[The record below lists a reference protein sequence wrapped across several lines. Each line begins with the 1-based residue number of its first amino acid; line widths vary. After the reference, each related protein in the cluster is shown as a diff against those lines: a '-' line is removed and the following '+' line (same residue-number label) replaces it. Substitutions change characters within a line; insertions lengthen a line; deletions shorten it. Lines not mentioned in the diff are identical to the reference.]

1 MAHAHSIVLPNML
14 ATWKWPRCIN
24 PHYDEVKRASGAWLA
39 GFGAFSPKAQQAFD
53 RCDFSRLASLAYPRL
68 AKEHLRTGCDLMN
81 LFFVIDE
88 YTDVA
93 TESEARE
100 MARII
105 MDAIHNPCQLRPEGE
120 WVGGEI
126 ARQFWALASQTMGDT
141 ASRRFTATF
150 DDYLNS
156 VVTQA
161 ADRGTKRVRNIQSY
175 LALRCRTVGAYPS
188 FAIMEA
194 GLSIPDSVMNL
205 PIVVELTNVV
215 TEMLCIGND
224 QISYNKEQACGDE
237 HNIVNIVMNQLNLD
251 AQGAL
256 NWVAGYH
263 AALENHFNA
272 AYSSLPRFG
281 GPLDLEFQS
290 YVDGL
295 GNWPRAND
303 QWSYESA
310 RYFGNRGLEI
320 MKTRTLH
327 LLPKAEVKQDEEVGP
342 QAIDESLL

>member
-1 MAHAHSIVLPNML
+1 MAHSIVLPNML
-14 ATWKWPRCIN
+14 ANWKWPRRIN
-24 PHYDEVKRASGAWLA
+24 PHYDEVKQASAAWLA

-53 RCDFSRLASLAYPRL
+53 RCDF
-68 AKEHLRTGCDLMN
+68 KHLRTGCDLMN

-105 MDAIHNPCQLRPEGE
+105 MDAIYNPCRPRPEDE

-126 ARQFWALASQTMGDT
+126 ARQFWALASKTMGDT
-141 ASRRFTATF
+141 ASKRFAASF

-161 ADRGTKRVRNIQSY
+161 ADRDTKRVRNIRSY
-175 LALRCRTVGAYPS
+175 LEVRRLTIGALPS
-188 FAIMEA
+188 YAIMEA
-194 GLSIPDSVMNL
+194 GMDIPDAVMNL
-205 PIVVELTNVV
+205 PVVMELTNVV
-215 TEMLCIGND
+215 TEMLCIGNVSPERTSD
-224 QISYNKEQACGDE
+224 QVSYNKEQACGDE
-237 HNIVNIVMNQLNLD
+237 HNIVVIVMNQLNLD

-263 AALENHFNA
+263 AALENRFNT

-295 GNWPRAND
+295 GNWVRAND
-303 QWSYESA
+303 QWSFESA
-310 RYFGNRGLEI
+310 RYFGSRGLEI
-320 MKTRTLH
+320 MKTRTLN
-327 LLPKAEVKQDEEVGP
+327 LLPKKTQQDQQAEFGP